1 MIELKSIHLA
11 SDLNTMSLNVIFVLL
26 DILGAYYAPNNPQFI
41 FSTMN
46 TNSNLISKEKKEE
59 LEFITFELKFSI
71 SNELK
76 DHFTRKCR
84 V

>member
-1 MIELKSIHLA
+1 MIELKSIHLD

-46 TNSNLISKEKKEE
+46 TMNTMSKEEF
-59 LEFITFELKFSI
+59 EFIVFELKFSI